1 MAGTDSSAERTDV
14 LIVGGGSAGSVLA
27 ARLSED
33 PSRIVRL
40 LEAGG
45 VFPLDSIPGDLLD
58 PAHVPGE
65 PEHDWGFTMRGGV
78 HSPEIIAPR
87 GKALGGSSSVN
98 ATVASR
104 MTPDDLRKWNEH
116 DLEGWSAEEV
126 FATYKALENTTYG
139 DPEIHGQS
147 GPCPVRHQAYED
159 LTSSLKAFVD
169 AGVAAGYRRV
179 EDFNGEERHGI
190 GGNSVNVVDGK
201 RQSAAIVYLTA
212 EVRARPNLIIEGGVL
227 VDRVKLEGGR
237 ATGVVDADGTIYSA
251 FEVILCG
258 GSYCSPAILLRSGIG
273 PAADLEKLG
282 IDLVADLPV
291 GQRLTDQPFYYNGYA
306 LKTDYQDERPA
317 TGGLLWTA
325 SSEARGEELDL
336 HVTATHL
343 FPPALSPTGGAIT
356 FGIAVVAPDSRG
368 TLRLKSRDP
377 REQPIIDGN
386 FLYEERD
393 RRRLLEAVKI
403 GRELGRSA
411 QMAPLV
417 ELEMFPG
424 DSVSDDDA
432 LLRAI
437 ESNLASYGHPT
448 GTAPMGGPD
457 EPSAVVDS
465 YGAVKEVEGLHVID
479 ASIMPEEPTVATN
492 PTVLM
497 IAEHLARRSFG
508 VNTLLGDDVESV
520 A

>member
-1 MAGTDSSAERTDV
+1 MAASDSTMERTDV

-33 PSRIVRL
+33 PDRTVRL

-45 VFPLDSIPGDLLD
+45 VFPLDSIPADLLD

-78 HSPEIIAPR
+78 RSPEIIAPR

-116 DLEGWSAEEV
+116 DLKGWSAEEV

-139 DPEIHGQS
+139 DMEIHGQS
-147 GPCPVRHQAYED
+147 GPFPVRHQAYED
-159 LTSSLKAFVD
+159 LTSSLRAFVD
-169 AGVAAGYRRV
+169 AGVAAGYKRV
-179 EDFNGEERHGI
+179 ADFNSPERHGI

-212 EVRARPNLIIEGGVL
+212 DVRARPNLLIEGGVL
-227 VDRVKLEGGR
+227 VDRVEFKGHR
-237 ATGVVDADGTIYSA
+237 ATGVVDADGEIYSA
-251 FEVILCG
+251 SQVILCG

-291 GQRLTDQPFYYNGYA
+291 GRHLIDQPFYYNGYA
-306 LKTDYQDERPA
+306 LKAAYQDERPA

-325 SSEARGEELDL
+325 SSEARGDELDL

-368 TLRLKSRDP
+368 TLRLQSRDP
-377 REQPIIDGN
+377 RVQPIIDGN

-403 GRELGRSA
+403 GRELGKSA

-424 DSVSDDDA
+424 DSVTDDDA

-437 ESNLASYGHPT
+437 DSNLAGYGHPT
-448 GTAPMGGPD
+448 GTVPMGGPTD
-457 EPSAVVDS
+457 PRAVVDS
-465 YGAVKEVEGLHVID
+465 FGGVKEVEGLHVID

-497 IAEHLARRSFG
+497 LAEHLAARSFG
-508 VNTLLGDDVESV
+508 VTSLLGDRSGS
-520 A
+520 AA

>member
-1 MAGTDSSAERTDV
+1 MAAGGSSAERTDV

-33 PSRIVRL
+33 RNRTVRL

-45 VFPLDSIPGDLLD
+45 VFPLDAIPADLLD

-65 PEHDWGFTMRGGV
+65 PEHDWGFTMRGGFR
-78 HSPEIIAPR
+78 SPEIIAPR

-116 DLEGWSAEEV
+116 DLEGWSAEQV
-126 FATYKALENTTYG
+126 LATYKALENTAYG

-147 GPCPVRHQAYED
+147 GPFPVRHQAYED
-159 LTSSLKAFVD
+159 LTSSLRAFVD
-169 AGVAAGYRRV
+169 AGVAAGYRRIA
-179 EDFNGEERHGI
+179 DFNSEDRHGI

-212 EVRARPNLIIEGGVL
+212 AVRARSNLIIEGGVL
-227 VDRVKLEGGR
+227 VDRVMLDGRR
-237 ATGVVDADGTIYSA
+237 ATGVVDADGTTYSA
-251 FEVILCG
+251 SQVILCG

-273 PAADLEKLG
+273 PAGDLEQLG

-306 LKTDYQDERPA
+306 LKAAYQDERPA

-325 SSEARGEELDL
+325 SSEARGDELDL

-343 FPPALSPTGGAIT
+343 FPPQLSPTGGAIT
-356 FGIAVVAPDSRG
+356 FGVAVVAPDSRG
-368 TLRLKSRDP
+368 TLRLRSRDP
-377 REQPIIDGN
+377 RVQPIIDGN

-424 DSVSDDDA
+424 EAVQDDDA

-457 EPSAVVDS
+457 EQSAVVDS
-465 YGAVKEVEGLHVID
+465 LGAVREVEGLHVID

-497 IAEHLARRSFG
+497 IAEHLAARAFG
-508 VNTLLGDDVESV
+508 VTTLLGDRLES
-520 A
+520 AA

>member
-1 MAGTDSSAERTDV
+1 MAANGSGGERTDV

-27 ARLSED
+27 ARLSEE
-33 PSRIVRL
+33 PNRTVRL

-45 VFPLDSIPGDLLD
+45 VFPLDSIPADLLD

-116 DLEGWSAEEV
+116 GIEGWSAEEV

-147 GPCPVRHQAYED
+147 GPFPVRHQAYED

-169 AGVAAGYRRV
+169 AGVAAGYKRV
-179 EDFNGEERHGI
+179 ADFNSEERHGI

-227 VDRVKLEGGR
+227 VDRVRLDGRR
-237 ATGVVDADGTIYSA
+237 ATGVVDADGATYSA
-251 FEVILCG
+251 SQVILCG

-291 GQRLTDQPFYYNGYA
+291 GRRLTDQPFYYNGYA
-306 LKTDYQDERPA
+306 LKPEYQDERPA

-325 SSEARGEELDL
+325 SSEARGDELDL

-411 QMAPLV
+411 QMAPFV

-424 DSVSDDDA
+424 DSVDDDDA

-448 GTAPMGGPD
+448 GTVPMGGAD
-457 EPSAVVDS
+457 DASAVVDS
-465 YGAVKEVEGLHVID
+465 LGAVKEVEGLHVID

-497 IAEHLARRSFG
+497 IAEHLAARAFG
-508 VNTLLGDDVESV
+508 VTTLLGDRFEPAV
-520 A
+520 

>member
-1 MAGTDSSAERTDV
+1 MAANGSDKERTDV

-33 PSRIVRL
+33 PNRTVRL

-45 VFPLDSIPGDLLD
+45 VFPLDSIPADLLD

-104 MTPDDLRKWNEH
+104 MTPHDLRKWNEH
-116 DLEGWSAEEV
+116 GLEGWSAEEV

-147 GPCPVRHQAYED
+147 GPFPVRHQAYED

-169 AGVAAGYRRV
+169 AGVAAGYKRV
-179 EDFNGEERHGI
+179 ADFNSEDRHGI
-190 GGNSVNVVDGK
+190 GGNSVNVVDSK

-227 VDRVKLEGGR
+227 VDRVQFEGGR
-237 ATGVVDADGTIYSA
+237 AVGVVDVDGGIYSA
-251 FEVILCG
+251 SQVILCG

-306 LKTDYQDERPA
+306 LKADYQDERPA

-325 SSEARGEELDL
+325 SSEARGDELDL

-368 TLRLKSRDP
+368 TLRLRSRDP
-377 REQPIIDGN
+377 RAQPIIDGN

-393 RRRLLEAVKI
+393 RRRMLEAVKI

-448 GTAPMGGPD
+448 GTVPMGGPD
-457 EPSAVVDS
+457 EPLAVVDS
-465 YGAVKEVEGLHVID
+465 YGAVREVEGLHVID

-497 IAEHLARRSFG
+497 IAEHLALRAFG
-508 VNTLLGDDVESV
+508 VTTLLGGNVES
-520 A
+520 AA